1 MKELKRFQLSTKV
14 VVVLK
19 GRLQARNFGCKY
31 MREREREER
40 MRRLPD
46 SNLRDREI
54 ERESDIQHR
63 GKVVIKK
70 LLKNNW

>member
-1 MKELKRFQLSTKV
+1 
-14 VVVLK
+14 
-19 GRLQARNFGCKY
+19 
-31 MREREREER
+31 

>member
-19 GRLQARNFGCKY
+19 GRLQVKNFGYKY

-40 MRRLPD
+40 MRRHPD
-46 SNLRDREI
+46 SNLR
-54 ERESDIQHR
+54 ERER
-63 GKVVIKK
+63 ERVIY
-70 LLKNNW
+70 NIEARW

>member
-19 GRLQARNFGCKY
+19 GRLQVKNFGYKY

-46 SNLRDREI
+46 SNLRER
-54 ERESDIQHR
+54 ERESDIQYR
-63 GKVVIKK
+63 GKVVTKK